1 MIRIASFGLRRL
13 AVPAV
18 AAALL
23 SFTTIPSSAETSA
36 SASRLQPGK
45 AAESIAAAATVVS
58 TAYYQATLAL
68 TCSGTNCQGDFPAVG
83 NRRQLNLTRV
93 SCLMQSATYGV
104 YTVGRI
110 DLRTTTDGS
119 TAMVQFL
126 PADYSTD
133 FGYHSLNRAVDV
145 QVRTRQN
152 ARVFLSLASGG
163 QAQAATCTAHGT
175 LDTIQ

>member
-1 MIRIASFGLRRL
+1 MIRIASRGLRRL
-13 AVPAV
+13 AVPAL

-23 SFTTIPSSAETSA
+23 SFATGPAPAETSPF
-36 SASRLQPGK
+36 SSRLQPGK
-45 AAESIAAAATVVS
+45 AAESVAAAATVVS
-58 TAYYQATLAL
+58 SSYYRATLVL
-68 TCSGTNCQGDFPAVG
+68 TCSGTNCQGDFPFVG

-104 YTVGRI
+104 YTAGRI
-110 DLRTTTDGS
+110 DLRATDGS
-119 TAMVQFL
+119 TSMVQFL

-145 QVRTRQN
+145 QVPTRQN
-152 ARVFLSLASGG
+152 ARVLLFLASGG

-175 LDTIQ
+175 LDVIQ

>member
-1 MIRIASFGLRRL
+1 MRRL
-13 AVPAV
+13 AVPAI

-23 SFTTIPSSAETSA
+23 SFTTGPSPAETPA
-36 SASRLQPGK
+36 LASRLQLGK
-45 AAESIAAAATVVS
+45 ATESIAAAATVVS
-58 TAYYQATLAL
+58 TAYYQATLSLA
-68 TCSGTNCQGDFPAVG
+68 CSGTTCQGDFPAVG

-104 YTVGRI
+104 YTAGRI

-119 TAMVQFL
+119 IAMVQFL

-175 LDTIQ
+175 LDTVK

>member
-1 MIRIASFGLRRL
+1 MIRIASFGLRKL
-13 AVPAV
+13 ALPAL

-23 SFTTIPSSAETSA
+23 TFTTGPSPAETSA
-36 SASRLQPGK
+36 FASKLQPGK
-45 AAESIAAAATVVS
+45 ATESVVAAATVVS
-58 TAYYQATLAL
+58 TAHYQATLSL
-68 TCSGTNCQGDFPAVG
+68 TCSGTTCQGDFPAVG
-83 NRRQLNLTRV
+83 GRRQLNLTRV

-104 YTVGRI
+104 YTSGRV
-110 DLRTTTDGS
+110 DLRGSDGS
-119 TAMVQFL
+119 TSTVQFL

-163 QAQAATCTAHGT
+163 QAFNATCTAHGT
-175 LDTIQ
+175 LDVLQ

>member
-1 MIRIASFGLRRL
+1 
-13 AVPAV
+13 
-18 AAALL
+18 
-23 SFTTIPSSAETSA
+23 
-36 SASRLQPGK
+36 
-45 AAESIAAAATVVS
+45 
-58 TAYYQATLAL
+58 
-68 TCSGTNCQGDFPAVG
+68 
-83 NRRQLNLTRV
+83 
-93 SCLMQSATYGV
+93 MQSATYGV
-104 YTVGRI
+104 YTAGRI
-110 DLRTTTDGS
+110 DLRAIDGS

-152 ARVFLSLASGG
+152 ARVFLFLASGG

>member
-1 MIRIASFGLRRL
+1 M
-13 AVPAV
+13 PAV

-23 SFTTIPSSAETSA
+23 SFSPGPAPAQTSK
-36 SASRLQPGK
+36 SASRLAPGK

-58 TAYYQATLAL
+58 TAYYQATLSL
-68 TCSGTNCQGDFPAVG
+68 NCSGTTCEGDFPAVG
-83 NRRQLNLTRV
+83 GRRQLNLTRV

-104 YTVGRI
+104 YTSGRV
-110 DLRTTTDGS
+110 DLRGSDGS
-119 TAMVQFL
+119 TSTVQFL

-163 QAQAATCTAHGT
+163 QAFNATCTAHGT
-175 LDTIQ
+175 LDVLQ

>member
-1 MIRIASFGLRRL
+1 MIQIASSRLRRL
-13 AVPAV
+13 AIPAV

-23 SFTTIPSSAETSA
+23 SFTTIPSPAETSEFI
-36 SASRLQPGK
+36 SRLQPGK
-45 AAESIAAAATVVS
+45 ATEAVAAAATVVS
-58 TAYYQATLAL
+58 TAYYRATLVL
-68 TCSGTNCQGDFPAVG
+68 TCSGTNCQGDFPVVG

-104 YTVGRI
+104 YTAGRI
-110 DLRTTTDGS
+110 DLRAADGS
-119 TAMVQFL
+119 TSMVQFL

-145 QVRTRQN
+145 QVGTKQN
-152 ARVFLSLASGG
+152 ARVLLFLASGG

-175 LDTIQ
+175 LDTVK

>member
-23 SFTTIPSSAETSA
+23 SFTTIPSPAETSA
-36 SASRLQPGK
+36 FASRLQPGK
-45 AAESIAAAATVVS
+45 AAESITAAATVVS
-58 TAYYQATLAL
+58 TAYYQATLVL
-68 TCSGTNCQGDFPAVG
+68 TCSGMTCQGDFPAVG

-104 YTVGRI
+104 YTAGRI
-110 DLRTTTDGS
+110 DLRTTDGS
-119 TAMVQFL
+119 TSMVQFL

-145 QVRTRQN
+145 QVPTRQN

-175 LDTIQ
+175 IDTVK

>member
-1 MIRIASFGLRRL
+1 MIQVASFGLRRL
-13 AVPAV
+13 AVPAF

-23 SFTTIPSSAETSA
+23 SFTTVPSPAETSA
-36 SASRLQPGK
+36 FASKLQPGK
-45 AAESIAAAATVVS
+45 ATEAVTAAATVVS
-58 TAYYQATLAL
+58 TSYYRATLVL

-104 YTVGRI
+104 YTAGRI
-110 DLRTTTDGS
+110 DLRTADGS
-119 TAMVQFL
+119 TSMVQFL

-145 QVRTRQN
+145 QVPTRQN
-152 ARVFLSLASGG
+152 ARVYLFLASGG

-175 LDTIQ
+175 LDVIQ

>member
-1 MIRIASFGLRRL
+1 MIRTASRGLRRL
-13 AVPAV
+13 ALPAF

-23 SFTTIPSSAETSA
+23 SFTTIPAPAETSA
-36 SASRLQPGK
+36 LAKSQPGK
-45 AAESIAAAATVVS
+45 ATESIAAAATVVS
-58 TAYYQATLAL
+58 SAYYRTTLVL
-68 TCSGTNCQGDFPAVG
+68 TCSGTNCQGDFPVVG

-104 YTVGRI
+104 YTAGRI
-110 DLRTTTDGS
+110 DLRAADGS
-119 TAMVQFL
+119 TSMVQFL

-145 QVRTRQN
+145 QVPTRQN
-152 ARVFLSLASGG
+152 ARVLLFLASGG

-175 LDTIQ
+175 LDVIQ

>member
-13 AVPAV
+13 AVPAL

-23 SFTTIPSSAETSA
+23 SFATIPSPAETSA
-36 SASRLQPGK
+36 LASRLQPGK
-45 AAESIAAAATVVS
+45 ATESVAAAATVVS
-58 TAYYQATLAL
+58 TAYYQATLSL
-68 TCSGTNCQGDFPAVG
+68 NCSGTTCQGDFPAVG
-83 NRRQLNLTRV
+83 GRRQLNLTRV

-104 YTVGRI
+104 YTAGRI
-110 DLRTTTDGS
+110 DLRAADGS
-119 TAMVQFL
+119 TSMVQFL
-126 PADYSTD
+126 PADHSTD

-152 ARVFLSLASGG
+152 ARVFLFLASGG

-175 LDTIQ
+175 LDTLQ

>member
-1 MIRIASFGLRRL
+1 M
-13 AVPAV
+13 PAV

-23 SFTTIPSSAETSA
+23 SFTTIPSPAETSA
-36 SASRLQPGK
+36 FASKLQPGK
-45 AAESIAAAATVVS
+45 ATESIAAAATVVS

-68 TCSGTNCQGDFPAVG
+68 TCSGTTCQGDFPAVG
-83 NRRQLNLTRV
+83 GRRQLNLTRV

-104 YTVGRI
+104 YTAGRI
-110 DLRTTTDGS
+110 DLRAADAS
-119 TAMVQFL
+119 TSMVQFL

-145 QVRTRQN
+145 QVRARQN

-175 LDTIQ
+175 LDVLQ